1 MHRSEFHIHTNASHD
16 SLMSGRTLL
25 RACKK
30 HDIDCVA
37 VTDHNEIDRALE
49 LKAAFCA
56 EGIDVI
62 VGEEVFTSEGEII
75 GLWLSHRIQ
84 PGLTPEQTV
93 AEIKRQ
99 GGAVYVPHPYDE
111 KRHKTVLSREA
122 LLRIAPEIDCIEVH
136 NGRNAE
142 RRYDDEQEAAYM
154 QAAAINPHIRRIV
167 GCDAHCSFEVGRNV
181 VSSYV
186 PVTRECFPECL
197 DEADYE
203 TSPCHLKAH
212 ATTRKVRLLK
222 MLEGG
227 DLRGITRVLARKFS
241 R

>member
-1 MHRSEFHIHTNASHD
+1 MSRTEFHVHTISSHD
-16 SLMSGRTLL
+16 SLMSRRALL
-25 RACKK
+25 SACKEN
-30 HDIDCVA
+30 DIDCVA
-37 VTDHNEIDRALE
+37 VTDHNEIDGALE
-49 LKAAFCA
+49 LRASFCA
-56 EGIDVI
+56 EGVDVI
-62 VGEEVFTSEGEII
+62 VGEEIFTSEGEII

-122 LLRIAPEIDCIEVH
+122 LLRIASEIDCIEVH

-142 RRYDDEQEAAYM
+142 CRYDDEQEAAYL

-181 VSSYV
+181 VTTCL
-186 PVTRECFPECL
+186 PVTRERFPECL

-203 TSPCHLKAH
+203 KSPCHPKAH

-227 DLRGITRVLARKFS
+227 DLRGIARVLARKFS